1 MLTSCS
7 IVTLTSFGIAKP
19 IPSTWSAAIFI
30 ELIPTKLPLT
40 STNAPPE
47 LPGLIAASVCSTFTL
62 VPPEVVLDSIV
73 RSFAEIIPD
82 VTELANSKVGY
93 PLRKHYRQFE
103 L

>member
-1 MLTSCS
+1 MFNELFNCNSYFITWDC
-7 IVTLTSFGIAKP
+7 KP
-19 IPSTWSAAIFI
+19 IPSTWSVI

-82 VTELANSKVGY
+82 VTELANSKPSY